1 MSLEEL
7 RKRIDEI
14 DEQLV
19 NLLNERAG
27 VVIEIGKLPNG
38 APVPPPRGDSPD
50 EVREIHLS
58 SF

>member
-27 VVIEIGKLPNG
+27 VVVEIGKLK
-38 APVPPPRGDSPD
+38 AQAEHRST
-50 EVREIHLS
+50 RRTARS
-58 SF
+58 RCWTRS